1 VVSVTFGAGFG
12 GFCAATDWTIFV
24 SAVAPVP
31 MTISSPVSNPVRV
44 ARRICVAPATAGWLS
59 EVGPK
64 MSAPVSN
71 E

>member
-1 VVSVTFGAGFG
+1 LV
-12 GFCAATDWTIFV
+12 AATEATIFV
-24 SAVAPVP
+24 SAVAPEP

-44 ARRICVAPATAGWLS
+44 ASRIAVAPAAAGWLS
-59 EVGPK
+59 VVGPK